1 MMRNGIEERGLRIED
16 RGACS
21 PLPLAGEGLGERVI
35 PHSSIRAPDV
45 TPGHSTRLPKNG
57 RTGQRYSKGFSLVSA
72 IFLLVVIAALGTFAV
87 TLSTMQQQ
95 SAALDVLGSRAYQAA
110 RAGIEWAAF
119 HVSQSTAGT
128 AWAGC
133 VPSTGLGSLG
143 GTLTP
148 FTVTVNCSAASYV
161 EGASTVWI
169 YDVSAVATA
178 GAPGDP
184 NYVERVIGV
193 KMGK

>member
-1 MMRNGIEERGLRIED
+1 MNNGKLNRLSNND
-16 RGACS
+16 RS
-21 PLPLAGEGLGERVI
+21 
-35 PHSSIRAPDV
+35 
-45 TPGHSTRLPKNG
+45 GHRS
-57 RTGQRYSKGFSLVSA
+57 SKGFSLVSA

-87 TLSTMQQQ
+87 TLSTTQQQ
-95 SAALDVLGSRAYQAA
+95 GAALDVMGSRAYQAA
-110 RAGIEWAAF
+110 RAGVEWAAF

-133 VPSTGLGSLG
+133 APATSLGSLG

-148 FTVTVNCSAASYV
+148 FTVTVNCSAASHV

-169 YDVSAVATA
+169 YDVSTTA
-178 GAPGDP
+178 KAGIPGDP